1 LRETLL
7 IKNNRAYK
15 NGVALGGAP
24 ISSEQM
30 SMITGYII
38 AFQDILKSDE
48 MCCYFGGETVKQG
61 QVLKENILKLWNVI
75 QPSSY
80 KGYTVLGTK
89 KYLGRDSIVVKP
101 EIDMDPQQ
109 LLNGPSLNG
118 LSNAEKSQLKKFNII
133 FDVQEALVYVDL
145 LSGIP
150 TFWEIAID
158 AKIPD
163 KIRTNTMKIKFL
175 ANTVFK
181 KTKPENTHSTND
193 IQSRLSK
200 LKKLLDAGLITKKEA
215 ATKRKAILDSL

>member
-1 LRETLL
+1 LER
-7 IKNNRAYK
+7 
-15 NGVALGGAP
+15 
-24 ISSEQM
+24 
-30 SMITGYII
+30 
-38 AFQDILKSDE
+38 
-48 MCCYFGGETVKQG
+48 
-61 QVLKENILKLWNVI
+61 
-75 QPSSY
+75 
-80 KGYTVLGTK
+80 
-89 KYLGRDSIVVKP
+89 
-101 EIDMDPQQ
+101 
-109 LLNGPSLNG
+109 
-118 LSNAEKSQLKKFNII
+118 QLKKFNII
-133 FDVQEALVYVDL
+133 FDDQGALVYVDL

-158 AKIPD
+158 AKISD